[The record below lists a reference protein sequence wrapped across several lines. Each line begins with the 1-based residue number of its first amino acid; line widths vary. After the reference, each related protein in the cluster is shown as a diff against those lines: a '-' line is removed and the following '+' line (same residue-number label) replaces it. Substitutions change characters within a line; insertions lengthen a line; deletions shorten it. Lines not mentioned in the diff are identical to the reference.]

1 MLKRPQIMTSLFS
14 QVNTVLED
22 QGNIRNV
29 NVQAHWEVMLSNLNR
44 ELNAELKETRTDLT
58 EDPLYIK
65 QK

>member
-1 MLKRPQIMTSLFS
+1 MTSLFS